1 MWHIDRYVT
10 LEMLLRVPLPL
21 LQILSNSMIKDFVQ
35 HIIAFKPSELCEFV
49 FSVWQEQYKFYFE
62 AGIEKYILQYLEEI
76 EFKLQIILFLEYNI
90 KTCNAKTS
98 NALKRKFD
106 NNYQMLSEI
115 ISVKCSNNIINLLI

>member
-1 MWHIDRYVT
+1 
-10 LEMLLRVPLPL
+10 
-21 LQILSNSMIKDFVQ
+21 MIKDFVQ